1 MMLRQVVLMEADV
14 FSDDTCLSSNVV
26 LDHSVLDKQILEI
39 KQGDTVLLTLM
50 FTPIEQ

>member
-1 MMLRQVVLMEADV
+1 MEADFFI

-26 LDHSVLDKQILEI
+26 LDHSVLDKQVLEI